1 MKAAVKIMALGAA
14 SLFWAAACQQESV
27 RIEIPTPEDQMHLSA
42 STSDVTINFY
52 DIESEAISFSWE
64 DCGFEA
70 SGIPYNTYFKMDVAD
85 NDYATSIDR
94 ITVTGRNSISFTG
107 QQMSAFLNK
116 WEISNGNKV
125 TLEAEV
131 IAEPVVEDIETQQYR
146 KPEVSKVRFSAVFI
160 APSEIRLT
168 GEDLDIEFKTD
179 DDLFILKPGS
189 YSFTSG
195 GHPFMSFEVSEG
207 GLWYVKPNYAESTV
221 LCTRPQAW
229 IIGSACFYGWE
240 LGNMEE
246 LKSANESGSLRRYK
260 GILSTSG
267 DAPGELKIAL
277 RKNGLF
283 EIPYLRPQADGT
295 PVGEGD
301 MVLWKFGEGEGDD
314 KWIVNETGV
323 YTITLDYENMKI
335 NFEKS
340 EVELPWYRI
349 WMVGDAT
356 PGGWDNPFQIKL
368 HYDGENEKDG
378 IFVFE
383 GYLKNGEFKFP
394 LKESDWN
401 IPYLMPK
408 NVDGENHG
416 VFPEDGGVSEMILV
430 DNSDFSKPD
439 QKWYVTSEQSGDYI
453 LYLNVLDMTLTV
465 KKK

>member
-1 MKAAVKIMALGAA
+1 MKAAVKILALGAV
-14 SLFWAAACQQESV
+14 SLFLAAACQQESV
-27 RIEIPTPEDQMHLSA
+27 RTEIPTPEDQMHLSV
-42 STSDVTINFY
+42 STDDVTLNFY
-52 DIESEAISFSWE
+52 DLESEAVRFSWE

-70 SGIPYNTYFKMDVAD
+70 SDTPYNTFFKMDIAD
-85 NDYATSIDR
+85 NDYATSIDK
-94 ITVTGRNSISFTG
+94 ITVTGRNNIAFTG
-107 QQMSAFLNK
+107 YELATFLNK

-125 TLEAEV
+125 TIEAEV
-131 IAEPVVEDIETQQYR
+131 IAEPVVSDIETQKYQ

-179 DDLFILKPGS
+179 DDLLILKPGS
-189 YSFTSG
+189 YSFTSA

-207 GLWYVKPNYAESTV
+207 GLWYVRPDYAESTV
-221 LCTRPQAW
+221 LCQRPQAW
-229 IIGSACFYGWE
+229 IVGSACLYGWE

-246 LKSANESGSLRRYK
+246 LVSANESGSVRRYK
-260 GILSTSG
+260 GVLSCVDETT
-267 DAPGELKIAL
+267 PGEIKIAL

-323 YTITLDYENMKI
+323 YTITVDYENMKI

-349 WMVGDAT
+349 WIVGNAT
-356 PGGWDNPFQIKL
+356 PRGWDNPFPL
-368 HYDGENEKDG
+368 RLRYDSENEKDG
-378 IFVFE
+378 IFIYE
-383 GYLKNGEFKFP
+383 GSLYEGEFKFP
-394 LKESDWN
+394 LKEKDWD

-408 NVDGENHG
+408 NVDENNHG
-416 VFPEDGGVSEMILV
+416 TFPAEGGTSEVILIDGGS
-430 DNSDFSKPD
+430 PD
-439 QKWYVTSEQSGDYI
+439 QKWYVSAEQAGEYI
-453 LYLNVLDMTLTV
+453 LYLDVLDMTLTV